1 MPPLLELQRD
11 KLFRLRLILVCL
23 GVALFV
29 SSIYVVVSYRL
40 SSDLGIEAET
50 VSLHRQT
57 MLFHAELVEADNE
70 ATQRLNHLIKLTY
83 LNDHVR
89 TELLYV
95 EVHGD
100 ELDWSLN
107 HNMSFSQ
114 ITIIKEKIHTKT
126 SQNKPSSPMSMN
138 NGFEKLDGE
147 RFLWQVVE
155 GQGYSIIMIEAASSV
170 NAALSLIAKR
180 LSITSFIVFWLALW
194 LAITLSSWM
203 SKRVQSKNDA
213 LAKLATYDSLTGLP
227 NRLYLINMMQNIM
240 PETPAEYEKTNETP
254 LEMPL
259 ETPTRGCLFAID
271 LDKFKEVNDTFGH
284 SSGDLLLR
292 EVSRK
297 LALALNPT
305 QTVMRIGG
313 DEFIIWAPDLE
324 IEEAHKLAQKL
335 IDVCNEPIMIHKLSV
350 NTGASIGLAHYPSHA
365 KDAESLMVCA
375 DIAMYEAKQK
385 RSGWSIFSERNTQ
398 LGHQRLRLRADLESA
413 LSEWQI
419 KFHYQPKVELNSGNV
434 IGVEALARW
443 YHPTDGILAPV
454 HFIDLIEQSG
464 RVQEFGRYVIQSAI
478 QQLALWKTQGL
489 STPIAINLS
498 PYNLLDPDLLDFTL
512 ALLKQH
518 SIGTK
523 QLEIELIESS
533 TSINI
538 DYIASRL
545 GDFKRAG
552 IALAIDDFGT
562 GMSSLSYISNLNVND
577 IKIDRSFIS
586 DIEKDLKKQAIVS
599 AAITLAT
606 SFDCNAIAEG
616 IETKAQADILIKMGC
631 LYGQGYY
638 FAKPMRADEVEA
650 LLLSNTSLPLT

>member
-107 HNMSFSQ
+107 HNMTFSQ
-114 ITIIKEKIHTKT
+114 ITTLKEKIVSKT
-126 SQNKPSSPMSMN
+126 QQSKRPSMV

-254 LEMPL
+254 LETPL

-365 KDAESLMVCA
+365 KDSESLMVCA

-545 GDFKRAG
+545 DDFKRAG

-616 IETKAQADILIKMGC
+616 IETKAQSDILIKMGC

-650 LLLSNTSLPLT
+650 LLLSNTSLPLA

>member
-1 MPPLLELQRD
+1 MPPLLELQKD
-11 KLFRLRLILVCL
+11 KLFRLRMILVCL
-23 GVALFV
+23 SVALFV
-29 SSIYVVVSYRL
+29 SAIYVVVSYRL
-40 SSDLGIEAET
+40 SSDLGIDAET
-50 VSLHRQT
+50 VSLHRQA

-70 ATQRLNHLIKLTY
+70 ATQRLNHLIELTY

-95 EVHGD
+95 EAHGD

-107 HNMSFSQ
+107 HNMTLSQ
-114 ITIIKEKIHTKT
+114 ITIIKEKIHTKV
-126 SQNKPSSPMSMN
+126 SQNKPSSPMSMA
-138 NGFEKLDGE
+138 NGLEKIDGE

-155 GQGYSIIMIEAASSV
+155 GQGYKIVVIEAASSID
-170 NAALSLIAKR
+170 AALSLIAKR
-180 LSITSFIVFWLALW
+180 LSITSFIVFWLAIW

-240 PETPAEYEKTNETP
+240 PETPAQYEKTNET
-254 LEMPL
+254 PL

-297 LALALNPT
+297 LALAINPT

-413 LSEWQI
+413 LSERQI
-419 KFHYQPKVELNSGNV
+419 KFHYQPKVELNSGNI

-443 YHPTDGILAPV
+443 YHPTDGLLAPV

-464 RVQEFGRYVIQSAI
+464 RIQEFGRYVIQSTI

-498 PYNLLDPDLLDFTL
+498 PYNLLDPDLLAFTL
-512 ALLKQH
+512 ALLKQY
-518 SIGTK
+518 SISTK

-545 GDFKRAG
+545 DDFKRAG

-562 GMSSLSYISNLNVND
+562 GMSSLSYISHIKVNN
-577 IKIDRSFIS
+577 IKIDQSFIR
-586 DIEKDLKKQAIVS
+586 DIEDGANKKAIVC

-606 SFDCNAIAEG
+606 SFNCNAIAEG
-616 IETKAQADILIKMGC
+616 IETKTQADTLIKMGC

-638 FAKPMRADEVEA
+638 YAKPMPTDEIEA
-650 LLLSNTSLPLT
+650 LLLSKVSLPL

>member
-29 SSIYVVVSYRL
+29 SAIYVVVSYRL

-70 ATQRLNHLIKLTY
+70 ATQRLKHLIELTY

-107 HNMSFSQ
+107 HNMTFSQ
-114 ITIIKEKIHTKT
+114 ITTLKEKIVSKT
-126 SQNKPSSPMSMN
+126 QQSKRPSMV
-138 NGFEKLDGE
+138 NGLEKLDGE
-147 RFLWQVVE
+147 RFLWQMVE

-170 NAALSLIAKR
+170 DAALSLIAKR

-398 LGHQRLRLRADLESA
+398 LGHQRLRLRADLEGA

-545 GDFKRAG
+545 DDFKRAG

-616 IETKAQADILIKMGC
+616 IETKTQADILIKMGC

-650 LLLSNTSLPLT
+650 LLLSNTSLPLA

>member
-11 KLFRLRLILVCL
+11 KLLRLRLILVCL
-23 GVALFV
+23 AVALFV
-29 SSIYVVVSYRL
+29 STIYVVVSYRL
-40 SSDLGIEAET
+40 SSQLGIDSEA
-50 VSLHRQT
+50 VSLHRQA

-70 ATQRLNHLIKLTY
+70 ATQRLQHLIELTY

-95 EVHGD
+95 EAHGD

-107 HNMSFSQ
+107 HNMTFSQ
-114 ITIIKEKIHTKT
+114 ITIIKEKIHTKV
-126 SQNKPSSPMSMN
+126 SQNKPSSPMSMV
-138 NGFEKLDGE
+138 NGLEKIDGK

-155 GQGYSIIMIEAASSV
+155 GLDYKIVMIEAASSV
-170 NAALSLIAKR
+170 DTALDLIAKR
-180 LSITSFIVFWLALW
+180 LSLTSFIVFWMAVW

-203 SKRVQSKNDA
+203 AKRVQSKNDA
-213 LAKLATYDSLTGLP
+213 LERLATYDSLTGLP

-240 PETPAEYEKTNETP
+240 PETPSEYEKTNET
-254 LEMPL
+254 LL
-259 ETPTRGCLFAID
+259 ETPTRGCLFVID

-284 SSGDLLLR
+284 SSGDVLLR
-292 EVSRK
+292 AVSQK

-335 IDVCNEPIMIHKLSV
+335 IDVCNEPIMIHKLSI
-350 NTGASIGLAHYPSHA
+350 NTGASIGLAYYPSHA

-413 LSEWQI
+413 LSERQI
-419 KFHYQPKVELNSGNV
+419 KFHYQPKVELNSGDI

-464 RVQEFGRYVIQSAI
+464 RIQEFGRYVIQSAI

-498 PYNLLDPDLLDFTL
+498 PYNLLDPDLLEFTL
-512 ALLKQH
+512 ALLKQY
-518 SIGTK
+518 SIDTK

-545 GDFKRAG
+545 DDFKQAG
-552 IALAIDDFGT
+552 ITLAIDDFGT
-562 GMSSLSYISNLNVND
+562 GMSSLSYISNIKVNN
-577 IKIDRSFIS
+577 IKIDRSFIC
-586 DIEKDLKKQAIVS
+586 DIEDGANKKAIVC

-606 SFDCNAIAEG
+606 SFNCNAIAEG
-616 IETKAQADILIKMGC
+616 IETKTQADTLIKMGC

-638 FAKPMRADEVEA
+638 YAKPMPTDEIEA
-650 LLLSNTSLPLT
+650 LLLSYASLPI

>member
-1 MPPLLELQRD
+1 MPRLQELQKD
-11 KLFRLRLILVCL
+11 KSFRLRLILVCL

-29 SSIYVVVSYRL
+29 SAIYVVVSYRL

-70 ATQRLNHLIKLTY
+70 ATQRLNHLIELTY

-100 ELDWSLN
+100 ALDWSLN
-107 HNMSFSQ
+107 HNMTFSQ

-126 SQNKPSSPMSMN
+126 SQNKPSSPMSMA
-138 NGFEKLDGE
+138 NGLEKLDGE
-147 RFLWQVVE
+147 HFLWQVVK

-170 NAALSLIAKR
+170 DAALSLIAKR

-194 LAITLSSWM
+194 LAITLSSWIA
-203 SKRVQSKNDA
+203 KRVQGKNDA

-227 NRLYLINMMQNIM
+227 NRLYLINMMQSIM
-240 PETPAEYEKTNETP
+240 PETPAVYEKKAHETP
-254 LEMPL
+254 LE
-259 ETPTRGCLFAID
+259 TPNRGCLFAID

-284 SSGDLLLR
+284 SSGDLLLK
-292 EVSRK
+292 EVSQK
-297 LALALNPT
+297 LALTLNPT

-335 IDVCNEPIMIHKLSV
+335 IDVCNEPIVIHKLSI

-365 KDAESLMVCA
+365 KDSESLMVCA

-385 RSGWSIFSERNTQ
+385 HSGWSIFSERNTQ

-413 LSEWQI
+413 LSERQI
-419 KFHYQPKVELNSGNV
+419 KFYYQPKVELNSGNI

-518 SIGTK
+518 SIVTK

-538 DYIASRL
+538 DNIASHL
-545 GDFKRAG
+545 NDFKRAG
-552 IALAIDDFGT
+552 ITLAIDDFGT
-562 GMSSLSYISNLNVND
+562 GMSSLSYISNIKVNN
-577 IKIDRSFIS
+577 IKIDRSFIR
-586 DIEKDLKKQAIVS
+586 DIEDGANKKAIVS

-606 SFDCNAIAEG
+606 SFDCHAIAEG
-616 IETKAQADILIKMGC
+616 IETKTQADILIKMGC

-638 FAKPMRADEVEA
+638 YAKPMPTNEIEA
-650 LLLSNTSLPLT
+650 LLLSNASLPL

>member
-70 ATQRLNHLIKLTY
+70 ATQRLKHLIELTY

-107 HNMSFSQ
+107 HNMTFSQ
-114 ITIIKEKIHTKT
+114 ITTLKEKIVSKT
-126 SQNKPSSPMSMN
+126 QQSKRPSMV
-138 NGFEKLDGE
+138 NGLEKVDGE
-147 RFLWQVVE
+147 RFLWQMVE

-170 NAALSLIAKR
+170 DAALSLIAKR

-254 LEMPL
+254 LETPL

-545 GDFKRAG
+545 DDFKRAG

-616 IETKAQADILIKMGC
+616 IETKTQADILIKMGC

-638 FAKPMRADEVEA
+638 FAKPMKADEVEA
-650 LLLSNTSLPLT
+650 LLLSNTSLPLA

>member
-70 ATQRLNHLIKLTY
+70 ATQRLKHLIELTY

-107 HNMSFSQ
+107 HNMTFSQ
-114 ITIIKEKIHTKT
+114 ITTLKEKIVSKT
-126 SQNKPSSPMSMN
+126 QQSKRPSMV
-138 NGFEKLDGE
+138 NGLEKVDGE
-147 RFLWQVVE
+147 RFLWQMVE
-155 GQGYSIIMIEAASSV
+155 GQGYSIIMIKAASSV
-170 NAALSLIAKR
+170 DAALSLIAKR

-240 PETPAEYEKTNETP
+240 PETPAQYEKTNET
-254 LEMPL
+254 PL

-375 DIAMYEAKQK
+375 ETLPCMKPSKNAVAGAYSVNE
-385 RSGWSIFSERNTQ
+385 T
-398 LGHQRLRLRADLESA
+398 
-413 LSEWQI
+413 
-419 KFHYQPKVELNSGNV
+419 LNSATNDYGYV
-434 IGVEALARW
+434 QTSKAR
-443 YHPTDGILAPV
+443 YQNGKLN
-454 HFIDLIEQSG
+454 
-464 RVQEFGRYVIQSAI
+464 
-478 QQLALWKTQGL
+478 
-489 STPIAINLS
+489 ST
-498 PYNLLDPDLLDFTL
+498 
-512 ALLKQH
+512 
-518 SIGTK
+518 
-523 QLEIELIESS
+523 
-533 TSINI
+533 
-538 DYIASRL
+538 
-545 GDFKRAG
+545 
-552 IALAIDDFGT
+552 
-562 GMSSLSYISNLNVND
+562 
-577 IKIDRSFIS
+577 
-586 DIEKDLKKQAIVS
+586 
-599 AAITLAT
+599 
-606 SFDCNAIAEG
+606 
-616 IETKAQADILIKMGC
+616 
-631 LYGQGYY
+631 
-638 FAKPMRADEVEA
+638 
-650 LLLSNTSLPLT
+650 TSLKLN

>member
-29 SSIYVVVSYRL
+29 SAIYVVVSYRL

-70 ATQRLNHLIKLTY
+70 ATQRLKHLIKLTY

-114 ITIIKEKIHTKT
+114 ITIIKEKIVSKT
-126 SQNKPSSPMSMN
+126 QQSKRPSMV
-138 NGFEKLDGE
+138 NGLEKLDGE
-147 RFLWQVVE
+147 RFLWQMVE

-170 NAALSLIAKR
+170 DAALSLIAKR

-254 LEMPL
+254 LETPL

-292 EVSRK
+292 EVSQK

-398 LGHQRLRLRADLESA
+398 LGHQRLRLRADLEGA

-616 IETKAQADILIKMGC
+616 IETKAQADILIKMDC

-638 FAKPMRADEVEA
+638 FAKPMPTNEIEA
-650 LLLSNTSLPLT
+650 LLLSNASLPL

>member
-70 ATQRLNHLIKLTY
+70 ATQRLKHLIELTY

-107 HNMSFSQ
+107 HNMTFSQ
-114 ITIIKEKIHTKT
+114 ITTLKEKIVSKT
-126 SQNKPSSPMSMN
+126 QQSKRPSMV
-138 NGFEKLDGE
+138 NGLEKVDGE
-147 RFLWQVVE
+147 RFLWQMVE

-170 NAALSLIAKR
+170 DAALSLIAKR

-254 LEMPL
+254 LETPL

-545 GDFKRAG
+545 DDFKRAG

-616 IETKAQADILIKMGC
+616 IETKTQADILIKMGC

-650 LLLSNTSLPLT
+650 LLLSNTSLPLA

>member
-1 MPPLLELQRD
+1 MSPLLELQKD
-11 KLFRLRLILVCL
+11 KLFRLRLMLVCL
-23 GVALFV
+23 SVALFV
-29 SSIYVVVSYRL
+29 SAIYVVVSYRL
-40 SSDLGIEAET
+40 SSDLGIDAET
-50 VSLHRQT
+50 VSLHRQA

-70 ATQRLNHLIKLTY
+70 ATQRLNHLIELTY
-83 LNDHVR
+83 LNNHVR
-89 TELLYV
+89 SELLYV
-95 EVHGD
+95 EAHGD

-107 HNMSFSQ
+107 HNMTLSQ
-114 ITIIKEKIHTKT
+114 ITIIKEKIHTKV
-126 SQNKPSSPMSMN
+126 SQNKPSSPMSMA
-138 NGFEKLDGE
+138 NGLEKIDGE

-155 GQGYSIIMIEAASSV
+155 GQGYKIVVIEAASSID
-170 NAALSLIAKR
+170 AALSLIAKR
-180 LSITSFIVFWLALW
+180 LSITSFIVFWLAIW

-203 SKRVQSKNDA
+203 AKQVQSKNDA
-213 LAKLATYDSLTGLP
+213 LARLATHDSLTGLP

-240 PETPAEYEKTNETP
+240 PETPAQYENTNET
-254 LEMPL
+254 LL

-292 EVSRK
+292 EISQK
-297 LALALNPT
+297 LALALSPI

-313 DEFIIWAPDLE
+313 DDFIIWAPDLE
-324 IEEAHKLAQKL
+324 IEAAHKLAQKL
-335 IDVCNEPIMIHKLSV
+335 INVCKEPITIHKLSIS
-350 NTGASIGLAHYPSHA
+350 TDASIGFAHYPSHA
-365 KDAESLMVCA
+365 KDVESLMVCA

-398 LGHQRLRLRADLESA
+398 LSHQRLRLRADLESA
-413 LSEWQI
+413 LSERQI
-419 KFHYQPKVELNSGNV
+419 KFHYQPKVELNSGNI

-443 YHPTDGILAPV
+443 YHPTDGLLAPV

-464 RVQEFGRYVIQSAI
+464 RIQEFGRYVIQSAI

-512 ALLKQH
+512 TLLKQH
-518 SIGTK
+518 SISTK

-538 DYIASRL
+538 DYIASHL
-545 GDFKRAG
+545 DDFKQAG

-562 GMSSLSYISNLNVND
+562 GMSSLSYISHIKVNN
-577 IKIDRSFIS
+577 IKIDQSFIR
-586 DIEKDLKKQAIVS
+586 DIEDGANKKAIVC

-606 SFDCNAIAEG
+606 SFNCNAIAEG
-616 IETKAQADILIKMGC
+616 IETKTQADTLIKMGC

-638 FAKPMRADEVEA
+638 YAKPMPTDEIEA
-650 LLLSNTSLPLT
+650 LLLSKVSLPL